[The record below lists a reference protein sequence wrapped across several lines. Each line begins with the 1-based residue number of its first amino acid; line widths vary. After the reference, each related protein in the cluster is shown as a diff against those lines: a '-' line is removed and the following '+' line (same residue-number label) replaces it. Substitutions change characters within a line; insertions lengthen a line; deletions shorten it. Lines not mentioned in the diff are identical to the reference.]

1 MLSSCL
7 CGVALWQARGMIR
20 RASTSAKPKPLPQIP
35 GVHPALSNTQEDW
48 LAAEKIRLLMA
59 LRKAGIS
66 DLPTLAAIENVPR
79 EAFVEESF
87 RDRAYEDN
95 ALPIAMEQ
103 TISMP
108 SIVAMMTQALE
119 IEPRHCVLEIGTGS
133 GYQAAVLAK
142 LARRVHTI
150 ERHKPLSEL
159 ARSRFEALKL
169 RNIDAHVGDGSL
181 GWPHAAPYE
190 RIIVTAAADVIPQTL
205 MAQLTIGGVMV
216 IPVGPHVAD
225 QQLLKL
231 TRVAEDEVRK
241 ETLGP
246 VRFVPLVAG

>member
-1 MLSSCL
+1 MIK
-7 CGVALWQARGMIR
+7 QATTLKKQPIAIR
-20 RASTSAKPKPLPQIP
+20 
-35 GVHPALSNTQEDW
+35 GVHPALATTQDDW
-48 LAAEKIRLLMA
+48 LQAEKIRLLMA
-59 LRKAGIS
+59 LRKNGIT
-66 DLPTLAAIENVPR
+66 DTRTLSAIEQTPR

-108 SIVAMMTQALE
+108 SIVAMMTQALDVQ
-119 IEPRHCVLEIGTGS
+119 PKHCVLEIGTGS

-159 ARSRFEALKL
+159 ARSRFETLKL
-169 RNIDAHVGDGSL
+169 RNIDAHVGDGSK

-190 RIIVTAAADVIPQTL
+190 RIIVTCAADTIPQTL
-205 MAQLTIGGVMV
+205 MAQLTIGGVMIV
-216 IPVGPHVAD
+216 PVGPHVAD

-231 TRVAEDEVRK
+231 TRVAADEVRK

-246 VRFVPLVAG
+246 VRFVPLVGE